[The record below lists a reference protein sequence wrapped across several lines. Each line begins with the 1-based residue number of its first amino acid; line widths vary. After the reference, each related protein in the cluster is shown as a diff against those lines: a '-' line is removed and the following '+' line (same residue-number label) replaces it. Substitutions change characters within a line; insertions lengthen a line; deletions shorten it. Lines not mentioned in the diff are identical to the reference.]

1 LEKKKYPIELPA
13 KNDSGFETETLL
25 S

>member
-1 LEKKKYPIELPA
+1 LLLNA
-13 KNDSGFETETLL
+13 ETETLL